1 MGRAAERPVTR
12 LVASAVLVLIAAA
25 FSACGGEPAQIIDY
39 APQRGAVD
47 VSTATPVKITFDHD
61 VDRASVES
69 RLHLMPATNGLVH
82 WANGHQLV
90 YQHATLRT
98 STSYEVILEAGYKD
112 VAGNAYSLRHHW
124 SFVTETAPTFTGS
137 TPANG
142 DTGVDPAAY
151 LVLSFSRQMDA
162 AALASA
168 ITLTPA
174 APFEVRGDASDS
186 RRAIVAPS
194 QLLDPNTTYNLSIS
208 TGAADI
214 DGNQINRF
222 LTFAFKTGPPRPL
235 HGWITFTTIGVD
247 GSPGGLWIV
256 NESGFPRLLFNSTP
270 VHSFSWSPDGASL
283 LIQGDGETWWQLS
296 PGTEGAQ
303 LGFKGPWA
311 AALAAGMGYVYID
324 DAGVLHRVSADG
336 ADTQVAMNVSE
347 ASVSAAGQ
355 RVLFISGQASHS
367 IQGYDVGLRATFLLA
382 SDSRTVTNAVWAP
395 SGNRIAYL
403 RHDSSGVTVRI
414 RNLVGNG
421 ATSTA
426 LTGDIQGISWL
437 SDSTHMVVGATLPA
451 PQGQMQK
458 AFVINA
464 LLPPP
469 TLTAASALP
478 ADPAVDVS
486 SPSPSPDGHQIAF
499 LNGDQVWLMNA
510 DGTRP
515 TALTK
520 LDPESFP
527 YSCQALA
534 WTRS

>member
-1 MGRAAERPVTR
+1 MAAG
-12 LVASAVLVLIAAA
+12 

-39 APQRGAVD
+39 APQRASVD

-69 RLHLMPATNGLVH
+69 RLHLMPPTNGEVH
-82 WANGHQLV
+82 WASGHQLV

-98 STSYEVILEAGYKD
+98 NTTYEVILEAGYKD
-112 VAGNAYSLRHHW
+112 VAGNTYTLRHHW
-124 SFVTETAPTFTGS
+124 SFVTEAAPTFTGS
-137 TPANG
+137 TPANA
-142 DTGVDPAAY
+142 DTGIDPAAY

-174 APFEVRGDASDS
+174 APFEVRGDPSDS
-186 RRAIVAPS
+186 RKVIVAPS
-194 QLLDPNTTYNLSIS
+194 QLLDPNTTYTVAIS
-208 TGAADI
+208 TGAVDV
-214 DGNQINRF
+214 DGNQIDRF
-222 LTFAFKTGPPRPL
+222 QTIAFKTGPPRPL

-256 NESGFPRLLFNSTP
+256 NETGFPRLLFNTTP
-270 VHSFSWSPDGASL
+270 VHAFSWSPEGGSVL
-283 LIQGDGETWWQLS
+283 VQGDGEAWWLLS
-296 PGTEGAQ
+296 PGGEGSQ
-303 LGFKGPWA
+303 LGFKGTWA

-324 DAGVLHRVSADG
+324 DARILHRVSADG
-336 ADTQVAMNVSE
+336 ADTQVAINVKE
-347 ASVSAAGQ
+347 ASVSARGE
-355 RVLFISGQASHS
+355 RVLFIDSQSSHT
-367 IQGYDVGLRATFLLA
+367 IWGYDVGLRATFLLG
-382 SDSRTVTNAVWAP
+382 SDSGTVSDAVWAP

-403 RHDSSGVTVRI
+403 RRDSSGVNVRI
-414 RNLVGNG
+414 RNLVGSA

-426 LTGDIQGISWL
+426 VSGDIQDIAWL
-437 SDSTHMVVGATLPA
+437 SDSTHMVVGVTLA
-451 PQGQMQK
+451 GPQGQMHK

-469 TLTAASALP
+469 TLTAQAALP
-478 ADPAVDVS
+478 AVPAVDVS
-486 SPSPSPDGHQIAF
+486 SPNPSPDGHQIAF